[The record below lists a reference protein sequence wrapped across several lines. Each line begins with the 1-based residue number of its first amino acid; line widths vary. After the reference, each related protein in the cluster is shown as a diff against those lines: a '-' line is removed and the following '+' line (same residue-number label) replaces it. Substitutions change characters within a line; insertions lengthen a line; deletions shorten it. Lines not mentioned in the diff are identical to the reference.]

1 MAKKNKSNQR
11 AVKSA
16 STSTSSA
23 TPSPS
28 ARTAG
33 GKPKPWYPWAVFL
46 LGFALYANTFQHD
59 FTLDDAIVITDN
71 MFTQQGV
78 SGIPGL
84 LKYDTFYGFFKD
96 PSKAR
101 LVAGGRYR
109 PLTPVMFAVEKSLFG
124 AHHRLAGHVINALL
138 YGLTGAVIYW
148 LALALFRDR
157 PEGLFVALGTAVIFV
172 CHPVHTEAV
181 ANIKGRDEI
190 VALLG
195 SLAALLWT
203 YKALQSKQLAWTLP
217 AMLAFFLAL
226 LSKENA
232 ITFLAVAPLTLYY
245 FSRAKAGAIAA
256 YTVPLLLPALIFLL
270 IRGAILGW
278 KLGDPPME
286 LMNNPFLKIVNNE
299 WVPFNAAEKSAT
311 IMTTLWEYLRLL
323 VWPHPLTH
331 DYYPRHV
338 DIAQWSQWKPL
349 LALALH
355 LALLTLA
362 ILGLRRKDPV
372 SYGIWYY
379 LITLSI
385 VSNIVF
391 AVGTNMSERFIYM
404 PSVGF
409 ALALSVLAYRLPGGK
424 SSAALPVAGLACIGI
439 IALALC
445 GKTLL
450 RNAVWKDNLTL
461 FTTDVKT
468 SARSAKVRNA
478 AGGELYTQAIKPEN
492 EARREAMLRQAVG
505 HLQEAVRIHP
515 TYKNAYLLL
524 GNCYNYLKEYEASI
538 QAYQNALRID
548 ADYTDAKENL
558 GITYRE
564 AGKYYGETEK
574 NLSKAL
580 EYLNKAY
587 EMRPTEFE
595 TVRLLGVAYGANG
608 NFQESERYFL
618 KALEINDQHADT
630 WFDLGLTYLYAGLN
644 AKADPCIAKAKAL
657 DAGIEERRRR

>member
-16 STSTSSA
+16 PIPTFSA
-23 TPSPS
+23 AANPPI
-28 ARTAG
+28 RTAI
-33 GKPKPWYPWAVFL
+33 GKPRPWYPWAVFL
-46 LGFALYANTFQHD
+46 LGFALYANTFSHD

-71 MFTQQGV
+71 MFTQQGIAGV
-78 SGIPGL
+78 PGL

-109 PLTPVMFAVEKSLFG
+109 PLTPVMFATEKSLFG

-138 YGLTGAVIYW
+138 YGLTGAMIYW
-148 LALALFRDR
+148 LVLAWFQDR
-157 PEGLFVALGTAVIFV
+157 PEGLFVALGTAVLFV

-195 SLAALLWT
+195 SLAALWWT
-203 YKALQSKQLAWTLP
+203 YKALQSKQLAWLLP
-217 AMLAFFLAL
+217 AMLAFFMAL

-232 ITFLAVAPLTLYY
+232 ITFMAVVPLTLYY
-245 FSRAKAGAIAA
+245 FSRAKAGSIAA
-256 YTVPLLLPALIFLL
+256 FTMPLLLPTLIFLL

-311 IMTTLWEYLRLL
+311 VMVTLWEYLRLL

-331 DYYPRHV
+331 DYYPRHI
-338 DIAQWSQWKPL
+338 DMAQWNHWKPL
-349 LALALH
+349 LGLMLH
-355 LALLTLA
+355 LALLALA

-385 VSNIVF
+385 VSNVVF

-409 ALALSVLAYRLPGGK
+409 ALVFSVLVYRLLGRK
-424 SSAALPVAGLACIGI
+424 SSEVFPVASLACIGI
-439 IALALC
+439 VALAFS

-450 RNAVWKDNLTL
+450 RNTVWKDNLTL

-468 SARSAKVRNA
+468 SYRSAKVRNA
-478 AGGELYTQAIKPEN
+478 TGGELYTQAIKPEN

-524 GNCYNYLKEYEASI
+524 GNCYNYLKEYEASV

-548 ADYTDAKENL
+548 ADYADAKENL

-587 EMRPTEFE
+587 QMRPTEFE

-630 WFDLGLTYLYAGLN
+630 WFDLGLTYLYAGQN
-644 AKADPCIAKAKAL
+644 AKAEPCIAKAKAL
-657 DAGIEERRRR
+657 DAGIEERRRK

>member
-1 MAKKNKSNQR
+1 M
-11 AVKSA
+11 
-16 STSTSSA
+16 
-23 TPSPS
+23 
-28 ARTAG
+28 
-33 GKPKPWYPWAVFL
+33 
-46 LGFALYANTFQHD
+46 YANTFQHD

-71 MFTQQGV
+71 MFTQKGV
-78 SGIPGL
+78 AGIPGL

-124 AHHRLAGHVINALL
+124 VHHRLAGHVINALW
-138 YGLTGAVIYW
+138 YGLTGALIYW
-148 LALALFRDR
+148 LVLALFRDR
-157 PEGLFVALGTAVIFV
+157 PEGLFVALGTAVVFV

-203 YKALQSKQLAWTLP
+203 HKALQSKQLAWVLP

-232 ITFLAVAPLTLYY
+232 ITFLAVTPLTLYY
-245 FSRAKAGAIAA
+245 FSRANVGAIAA
-256 YTVPLLLPALIFLL
+256 YTLPLLLPTLIFLL

-299 WVPFNAAEKSAT
+299 WVPFSAAEKSAT
-311 IMTTLWEYLRLL
+311 IMATLWEYLRLM

-331 DYYPRHV
+331 DYYPRHI
-338 DIAQWSQWKPL
+338 DITQWSHWKPL
-349 LALALH
+349 LGLVLH
-355 LALLTLA
+355 LALLALA
-362 ILGLRRKDPV
+362 ILRLRRKTPL
-372 SYGIWYY
+372 SYSIWYY

-385 VSNIVF
+385 VSNVVF

-409 ALALSVLAYRLPGGK
+409 ALALSLLVYRLFSRKPTNTLPL
-424 SSAALPVAGLACIGI
+424 AAMACIGV
-439 IALALC
+439 IALALAS
-445 GKTLL
+445 KTLV
-450 RNAVWKDNLTL
+450 RNTVWKDNLTL
-461 FTTDVKT
+461 FTTDVQT

-492 EARREAMLRQAVG
+492 EARREVMLRQAVE

-524 GNCYNYLKEYEASI
+524 GNCYNYLKAYEASI

-548 ADYTDAKENL
+548 PTYADAKENL

-574 NLSKAL
+574 NLPKAL

-587 EMRPTEFE
+587 EMRPSEFE

-618 KALEINDQHADT
+618 KALELNDQHADT

-657 DAGIEERRRR
+657 DPEIEERRRK